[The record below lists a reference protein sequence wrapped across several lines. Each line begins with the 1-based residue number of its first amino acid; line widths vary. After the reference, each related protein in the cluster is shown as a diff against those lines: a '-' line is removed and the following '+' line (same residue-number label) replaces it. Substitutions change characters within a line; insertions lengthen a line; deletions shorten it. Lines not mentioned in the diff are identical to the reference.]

1 MKLTHDEIN
10 TIIPILKD
18 TVNSLK
24 RFSKQTVADA
34 NKIIG
39 FLSDFDMDLS
49 SFLSKTTMSDVTIDE
64 LALSG
69 GSDRITAP
77 VGRFFKKLDSL
88 SYVLDRVLSYDW
100 SPALLS
106 EYDNIVR
113 EMDQAIFDLG
123 ALGYRKYARKS
134 YRSFAQKKTIKAGSP
149 LTDSLV
155 NIMLSKMKLNIT
167 TNGRWYDRRVTMLPN
182 GSTRGASLGFEK
194 SKYLMPLY
202 GNHDITLGFQ
212 AFAQEIKKG
221 EIIGCGYLFS
231 FDSFWISDAIGK
243 EVVLAL
249 KASIGRGE
257 GARWFKVQET
267 RVGNGIQIKVLPQ
280 PALSAHSIETFQI
293 VNNNVD
299 QMLVIR
305 FAEKLARSYS
315 TIVQDFEANC
325 VEVAELQ
332 QIMTETY

>member
-100 SPALLS
+100 SPALIS

-134 YRSFAQKKTIKAGSP
+134 YRSPSQKKTIKAGSP
-149 LTDSLV
+149 LADSLV
-155 NIMLSKMKLNIT
+155 NIMLNRMKAGVT

-182 GSTRGASLGFEK
+182 GSTRGASLSFEK
-194 SKYLMPLY
+194 SELIKPLY
-202 GNHDITLGFQ
+202 AGNYITVGFQ
-212 AFAQEIKKG
+212 AFSVENKEQSYMT
-221 EIIGCGYLFS
+221 CGYLFS
-231 FDSFWISDAIGK
+231 FDSFWISSTIGQ
-243 EVVLAL
+243 EVIRAL
-249 KASIGRGE
+249 KANLNK
-257 GARWFKVQET
+257 WFKISAV
-267 RVGNGIQIKVLPQ
+267 RVGNGFEVKFVPQ
-280 PALSAHSIETFQI
+280 PALSASAAENFPVT
-293 VNNNVD
+293 NNNVD
-299 QMLVIR
+299 QIAVTR
-305 FAEKLARSYS
+305 FADKLTRDYS
-315 TIVQDFEANC
+315 KIIQDFEASC
-325 VEVAELQ
+325 IEVAELQ